1 MAQTIPI
8 RTAEDPVLDDE
19 GGGTGTRRR
28 RRRTPGRGSTPA
40 SAPWLFLLPF
50 GLPFLLFYVAPVA
63 YALWRSLFKIERTG
77 GIYGKPTEVFAGLD
91 QYRLVFQNDD
101 FISSVLR
108 VLGFGLVQIPIMLLL
123 ALGLALLLDS
133 TVARFKALFRISF
146 FVPYAIPGVVGAL
159 IWGFIYSPGLSP
171 IVDLLGKAGLEP
183 EFLSARWILWSIANV
198 VTWTYTGYN
207 MLIIY
212 SALQAIPQE
221 IYEAAKMDGASNW
234 RIARHVKIPS
244 VAPALVLTGVFSIIG
259 TLQLF
264 TEPIVFSKIA
274 TTITTT
280 YTPNMVVL
288 SAGQNNYNY
297 AAAISVTLALSTFVL
312 SFAFLKITQRK
323 AEM

>member
-1 MAQTIPI
+1 MTQALPT
-8 RTAEDPVLDDE
+8 TAPASP
-19 GGGTGTRRR
+19 GHRSRRR
-28 RRRTPGRGSTPA
+28 GAQPGRGSTPA

-50 GLPFLLFYVAPVA
+50 GLPFLAFYVAPVG
-63 YALWRSLFKIERTG
+63 YALWRSLFEIERTG
-77 GIYGKPTEVFAGLD
+77 GIFGEPREVFAGLD
-91 QYRLVFQNDD
+91 QYRLVFGDDD
-101 FISSVLR
+101 FLGSVGRML
-108 VLGFGLVQIPIMLLL
+108 VFGFVQIPVMLVL

-133 TVARFKALFRISF
+133 TVARFKRLFRISF
-146 FVPYAIPGVVGAL
+146 FVPYAVPGVVGAL

-171 IVDLLGKAGLEP
+171 IVDLLREVSLEP
-183 EFLSARWILWSIANV
+183 RFLSSQWVLWSIANV

-221 IYEAAKMDGASNW
+221 IYEAARIDGASNW
-234 RIARHVKIPS
+234 DIARRIKIPS

-280 YTPNMVVL
+280 YTPNMTVL
-288 SAGQNNYNY
+288 NTGQNNYNY
-297 AAAISVTLALSTFVL
+297 AAALSVTLALSTFVL
-312 SFAFLKITQRK
+312 SFAFLKLTQRR
-323 AEM
+323 AEQ